1 MVIRVLHVDY
11 SPDCKISTGMCTVV
25 PHRLS
30 YRMSPLVFLPYEL
43 LVEEKGMI
51 TMYFDLIHSAER
63 FGIRSAIVQPLGRL
77 FGPAFGSETASDLGP
92 FSIIRIQKRDVVR

>member
-51 TMYFDLIHSAER
+51 TMYFDLIHHSAER
-63 FGIRSAIVQPLGRL
+63 TLFGILIVPLGRL